1 MRRHM
6 TLPRTASIVIVG
18 GGVVGCS
25 IAYHLAGRGVRD
37 VVVLERETVGS
48 GTTSKAAGGIRAQ
61 FSTETEIRFSLEAIK
76 VFERFEDEFGVDP
89 GYKKIGYLFLV
100 SDPDDLRG
108 FEPRIALQR
117 RLGVDVRVISP
128 EDAKKRV
135 PALRVDDLV
144 AAVWGPG
151 DGLAGPAEVTNGFAR
166 RARER
171 GVTLAEGVRVT
182 AIERADDRVTGVT
195 TTDGAVS
202 APLVINAAG
211 PVAATV
217 GRLAGVEILVQPRR
231 RHIFFTEPFPEIPGP
246 IPLTT
251 DRASGFYFRKEME
264 QVLLSPGDVEDIGAD
279 FEVPMDWRRLDEAVD
294 KAVRRVPVLESAKI
308 AGGWAGLRPLT
319 PDDHAIIGWA
329 PGVQGFFLAVGF
341 GGHGFQHSPATGRH
355 VADWIVD
362 GKASMDL
369 SLLDPGRFATGREPL
384 RLEMGR
390 RVQGNP
396 FARAAVE
403 MALWDLNGKA
413 LGVPVHRL
421 LGGRVRD
428 RVPLSWSLAV
438 GSPEAELE
446 EAREKVALGHR
457 IFKIKTAASPLG
469 VDVERV
475 RRIREA
481 VGAGVALRVD
491 ANQGWDRPTALA
503 AVRAL
508 EPYGLDFVEQPVP
521 RWA

>member
-1 MRRHM
+1 
-6 TLPRTASIVIVG
+6 V
-18 GGVVGCS
+18 
-25 IAYHLAGRGVRD
+25 
-37 VVVLERETVGS
+37 
-48 GTTSKAAGGIRAQ
+48 K
-61 FSTETEIRFSLEAIK
+61 
-76 VFERFEDEFGVDP
+76 
-89 GYKKIGYLFLV
+89 
-100 SDPDDLRG
+100 
-108 FEPRIALQR
+108 
-117 RLGVDVRVISP
+117 
-128 EDAKKRV
+128 
-135 PALRVDDLV
+135 
-144 AAVWGPG
+144 
-151 DGLAGPAEVTNGFAR
+151 
-166 RARER
+166 
-171 GVTLAEGVRVT
+171 LAEGVRVT

-369 SLLDPGRFATGREPL
+369 SLFDPGRFATGRAQAHDKGP
-384 RLEMGR
+384 
-390 RVQGNP
+390 
-396 FARAAVE
+396 
-403 MALWDLNGKA
+403 D
-413 LGVPVHRL
+413 
-421 LGGRVRD
+421 
-428 RVPLSWSLAV
+428 
-438 GSPEAELE
+438 AE
-446 EAREKVALGHR
+446 
-457 IFKIKTAASPLG
+457 
-469 VDVERV
+469 
-475 RRIREA
+475 
-481 VGAGVALRVD
+481 
-491 ANQGWDRPTALA
+491 
-503 AVRAL
+503 
-508 EPYGLDFVEQPVP
+508 
-521 RWA
+521 